1 MVALFPRIVTR
12 NWQLKVLALAVAVL
26 LWTVPRFEVQS
37 TQILDDI
44 PVEVG
49 LSDPGWTLVDLS
61 PTTVSVTVSGP
72 ARDLIALDFSRPPV
86 LVPVVDVS
94 SSDTTIV
101 LSNSWFRIPGLES
114 VVVEQI
120 RPMGVSLVFEEVV
133 TRRVA
138 LYAPLYGELPDSIS
152 LAGSPEIIPVAADL
166 MGAASRLQEVDSVR
180 LVPINLATVAGLDTI
195 RQPVDTAGF
204 EGVDFITDEASV
216 VLPIE
221 ATEEREFP
229 ELPLSLP
236 RMASDPQL
244 QARPAVVTVVV
255 SGAGSLLG
263 QLNPEAIRAVI
274 PATAATLPPGEE
286 ERILVSVDGV
296 PPPLTYRVEPESV
309 LLRRP
314 VGR

>member
-1 MVALFPRIVTR
+1 VALFPRIFTK
-12 NWQLKVLALAVAVL
+12 NWQLKVLAVAVAVM

-37 TQILDDI
+37 TQVLDDI

-61 PTTVSVTVSGP
+61 PSTVSVTVSGP
-72 ARDLIALDFSRPPV
+72 ARDLIALEFNRPPV
-86 LVPVVDVS
+86 LVPVVEVS
-94 SSDTTIV
+94 AEDTTVV

-120 RPMGVSLVFEEVV
+120 RPPGVSLRFEEVLN
-133 TRRVA
+133 RRVA

-152 LAGSPEIIPVAADL
+152 LAGPPEVDPVWADV
-166 MGAASRLQEVDSVR
+166 MGPASRLEEVDSVR
-180 LVPINLATVAGLDTI
+180 LVPINLATVTGPDTI

-221 ATEEREFP
+221 ATEEREFR
-229 ELPLSLP
+229 ELTLALP
-236 RMASDPQL
+236 TMASDPQL

-263 QLNPEAIRAVI
+263 QLNPGSIRAGI

-286 ERILVSVDGV
+286 ERILVSVVGV
-296 PPPLTYRVEPESV
+296 PPPLKYRVEPESV